1 MPDAQTTHEILRPQP
16 RTRPRQGVDLS
27 LKLGVAEGKNK
38 HDRNAAAPQ
47 VNGAFLGNGVIGTL
61 KRKD

>member
-27 LKLGVAEGKNK
+27 LKLGVAAGKNK
-38 HDRNAAAPQ
+38 RDRNAVAPQ
-47 VNGAFLGNGVIGTL
+47 ANGAISSGNVINVL
-61 KRKD
+61 NRED